1 MMIFTKSELKNFKS
15 HADTVLNIN
24 PGISL
29 IVGENGAGKSS
40 IFEAISFALFK
51 TYTTKNITDLV
62 RSNKNLKE
70 KIEMAVKLSFISQGN
85 EYIVER
91 KVVITKSGSSKFYSN
106 LYLVKDGN
114 AEIMVSGNKD
124 VDNNIKEILSMDS
137 STFLNAIHIRQGE
150 IAELIDKTPAD
161 RKKLIGKLLRLEELE
176 RAYENLPKVS
186 EEYKT
191 RKAVLEDRIQ
201 PESELNFELKKAK
214 DEYFT
219 LNKRNNLLKE
229 EFETL
234 KKEIEVKNKE
244 KEDLDKQKSEFEALQ
259 LKLNHE
265 NDNLKGLNKF
275 KEALSTKYNEIL
287 RNEEQMNRLKPF
299 SDKLPIYNKFKESL
313 LRLNK
318 FKEDDKTNKEI
329 LAQIEGFKNTLND
342 EKENYEKYIVL
353 DGEIKELNNNKVE
366 LSSELKRISELEDE
380 KNNITKDIG
389 KYKTELD
396 NFYNDSSVVLSQ
408 FEKEI
413 PQIKTNDDLSKID
426 SIVEDLRTNLRKDI
440 ESLSSEIEKLKNK
453 SFSLNQEIKS
463 LDEPLADIRRV
474 ENKCPV
480 CQSEISEEKKN
491 ELVTMYET
499 TIFNNNKK
507 IDEINEILG
516 KLNKEKSLKE
526 ANLTNLNSI
535 KTKIYQN
542 KHIVGDLEKFENN
555 LSFVNTK
562 IIELQ
567 GKKEEL
573 EELNKILESK
583 NKEFEELQIHYDKY
597 LKADTLL
604 KSFPDETKIKD
615 ELYTIFGNIQI
626 ESEKLKGYI
635 ATDTQLSMDISE
647 EKLNDLIGQLTEK
660 DTKYHVLLGSIKGKE
675 EYEEKIET
683 NSKEIAEKEEEIREI
698 VKAIENSSYNEE
710 TYNHMNILL
719 ERYNNKFNSSSQEI
733 AVNDNNLKLFEKT
746 IEDMER
752 NIEIN
757 MKNKEEFIAVNE
769 YYSLLEDFRSFY
781 SKDGIQGDLRRQSRP
796 LIQKYTR
803 DFFEKF
809 NFNYSD
815 LILDNEYNISIFGPE
830 GESNIDMVSGGEK
843 IAIALALRLGIT
855 QAMSEGSIETILLD
869 EPTIHLDS
877 FRRQELIAVLRSM
890 SVIPQMLIVTHDIE
904 LENAAD
910 TLIRVVKKDGI
921 SKVVLNG

>member
-1 MMIFTKSELKNFKS
+1 M
-15 HADTVLNIN
+15 NI
-24 PGISL
+24 
-29 IVGENGAGKSS
+29 
-40 IFEAISFALFK
+40 
-51 TYTTKNITDLV
+51 
-62 RSNKNLKE
+62 
-70 KIEMAVKLSFISQGN
+70 
-85 EYIVER
+85 EY
-91 KVVITKSGSSKFYSN
+91 
-106 LYLVKDGN
+106 
-114 AEIMVSGNKD
+114 
-124 VDNNIKEILSMDS
+124 
-137 STFLNAIHIRQGE
+137 
-150 IAELIDKTPAD
+150 
-161 RKKLIGKLLRLEELE
+161 
-176 RAYENLPKVS
+176 
-186 EEYKT
+186 

>member
-1 MMIFTKSELKNFKS
+1 M
-15 HADTVLNIN
+15 
-24 PGISL
+24 
-29 IVGENGAGKSS
+29 
-40 IFEAISFALFK
+40 
-51 TYTTKNITDLV
+51 
-62 RSNKNLKE
+62 
-70 KIEMAVKLSFISQGN
+70 
-85 EYIVER
+85 
-91 KVVITKSGSSKFYSN
+91 
-106 LYLVKDGN
+106 
-114 AEIMVSGNKD
+114 
-124 VDNNIKEILSMDS
+124 
-137 STFLNAIHIRQGE
+137 
-150 IAELIDKTPAD
+150 
-161 RKKLIGKLLRLEELE
+161 
-176 RAYENLPKVS
+176 
-186 EEYKT
+186 
-191 RKAVLEDRIQ
+191 
-201 PESELNFELKKAK
+201 
-214 DEYFT
+214 
-219 LNKRNNLLKE
+219 
-229 EFETL
+229 
-234 KKEIEVKNKE
+234 
-244 KEDLDKQKSEFEALQ
+244 
-259 LKLNHE
+259 
-265 NDNLKGLNKF
+265 
-275 KEALSTKYNEIL
+275 
-287 RNEEQMNRLKPF
+287 
-299 SDKLPIYNKFKESL
+299 
-313 LRLNK
+313 
-318 FKEDDKTNKEI
+318 
-329 LAQIEGFKNTLND
+329 
-342 EKENYEKYIVL
+342 
-353 DGEIKELNNNKVE
+353 
-366 LSSELKRISELEDE
+366 
-380 KNNITKDIG
+380 
-389 KYKTELD
+389 
-396 NFYNDSSVVLSQ
+396 
-408 FEKEI
+408 
-413 PQIKTNDDLSKID
+413 
-426 SIVEDLRTNLRKDI
+426 
-440 ESLSSEIEKLKNK
+440 
-453 SFSLNQEIKS
+453 
-463 LDEPLADIRRV
+463 DEPLADIRKV

-733 AVNDNNLKLFEKT
+733 AVNDNNLKLFERT

>member
-1 MMIFTKSELKNFKS
+1 M
-15 HADTVLNIN
+15 
-24 PGISL
+24 
-29 IVGENGAGKSS
+29 
-40 IFEAISFALFK
+40 
-51 TYTTKNITDLV
+51 
-62 RSNKNLKE
+62 
-70 KIEMAVKLSFISQGN
+70 
-85 EYIVER
+85 
-91 KVVITKSGSSKFYSN
+91 
-106 LYLVKDGN
+106 
-114 AEIMVSGNKD
+114 
-124 VDNNIKEILSMDS
+124 
-137 STFLNAIHIRQGE
+137 
-150 IAELIDKTPAD
+150 
-161 RKKLIGKLLRLEELE
+161 
-176 RAYENLPKVS
+176 
-186 EEYKT
+186 
-191 RKAVLEDRIQ
+191 
-201 PESELNFELKKAK
+201 
-214 DEYFT
+214 
-219 LNKRNNLLKE
+219 
-229 EFETL
+229 
-234 KKEIEVKNKE
+234 
-244 KEDLDKQKSEFEALQ
+244 
-259 LKLNHE
+259 
-265 NDNLKGLNKF
+265 
-275 KEALSTKYNEIL
+275 
-287 RNEEQMNRLKPF
+287 
-299 SDKLPIYNKFKESL
+299 
-313 LRLNK
+313 
-318 FKEDDKTNKEI
+318 
-329 LAQIEGFKNTLND
+329 
-342 EKENYEKYIVL
+342 
-353 DGEIKELNNNKVE
+353 
-366 LSSELKRISELEDE
+366 EDE

>member
-1 MMIFTKSELKNFKS
+1 MVLESLQYLKPY
-15 HADTVLNIN
+15 HLHC
-24 PGISL
+24 
-29 IVGENGAGKSS
+29 
-40 IFEAISFALFK
+40 
-51 TYTTKNITDLV
+51 
-62 RSNKNLKE
+62 LKH
-70 KIEMAVKLSFISQGN
+70 N
-85 EYIVER
+85 
-91 KVVITKSGSSKFYSN
+91 
-106 LYLVKDGN
+106 LVKDGN
-114 AEIMVSGNKD
+114 AEIMVSGNKY

-463 LDEPLADIRRV
+463 LDEPLADIRKV

-733 AVNDNNLKLFEKT
+733 AVNDNNLKLFERT